1 MSPFW
6 ETLCLPLYCLQTIL
20 IMWSSVK
27 GRSIQGLMNYLEE
40 TFPFKKILKKQWPSL
55 GFSIYVVYLSSF
67 VVKTVH
73 I

>member
-1 MSPFW
+1 
-6 ETLCLPLYCLQTIL
+6 
-20 IMWSSVK
+20 MWSSVK